1 MPDVPQLRSSASKPA
16 PTAAECPG
24 QVRPFKPSLEAGTA
38 NPAAGA
44 FSSFTLKLN
53 REDGDQYLGKL
64 NFTMP
69 PGLTANLHGVTY
81 CPEADITAAAH
92 TLGKVEQA
100 DPSCPASSEIGTS
113 NVAAGPGS
121 HPFHAVGKIY
131 MAGPFQGAPLSPG
144 GDHPSPRRTL

>member
-1 MPDVPQLRSSASKPA
+1 MIQVRTDPSVPVRSDPSIRPWKQAPPA
-16 PTAAECPG
+16 PT
-24 QVRPFKPSLEAGTA
+24 
-38 NPAAGA
+38 AGA

-81 CPEADITAAAH
+81 CPEASIAAAAT
-92 TLGKVEQA
+92 TLGRTEQA
-100 DPSCPASSEIGTS
+100 DPSCPASSEIGSS

-131 MAGPFQGAPLSPG
+131 MAGPFQGAPLSPWWQ
-144 GDHPSPRRTL
+144 